1 MEPGETAA
9 EAACREVR
17 EETGSALAAA
27 DLAGPVAV
35 NSGEWSVQGHR
46 FHTVHTYFFARVP
59 GTELP
64 EPADDGLGHRWW
76 TAAELGRTAERVF
89 PPGGC
94 GSRPAGGRG
103 RRGQRRLN
111 ARRVV
116 CLRRLPAAS
125 HASTFRLT
133 APLVAR

>member
-1 MEPGETAA
+1 MSGSTGEWPAEPAWHLPGGAVEPGGTAA

-17 EETGSALAAA
+17 EETGFVLAAA

-35 NSGEWSVQGHR
+35 NAGEWSVRGHR

-76 TAAELGRTAERVF
+76 TA
-89 PPGGC
+89 
-94 GSRPAGGRG
+94 GGRG

-116 CLRRLPAAS
+116 CRRRLPAAS